1 MQLFKTL
8 SRRPFAREAMIF
20 LAFGALTVLM
30 TWPYAYYIRDAVT
43 DTGDPYLNAW
53 LLWWDFHQTFQDPLR
68 LFQAPLFYPYEYT
81 LAFTE
86 HSYGLAL
93 PFFPLQAIGL
103 RPLTIHGIATLFGF
117 AFSGYGAFRLTRTV
131 TGSTLAA
138 WVAGVAFAFAP
149 YRFFQMPHLTYL
161 SAAWIPL
168 TLEALILYARQRSW
182 KRAAWLGLAFLING
196 LSTVHWLV
204 LTIIPFGVSLALVA
218 TRYRLW
224 RERDFWLRAGLMV
237 GLAGLILLPFTLP
250 YRQVAQ
256 MYNMVRQPQEAASFS
271 GQLVDWVR
279 PDWRNKLLGG
289 VFFSPEVPSERALY
303 PGLVTVLLAL
313 CGIFQ
318 RRRGKR
324 FESSAETT
332 AQPRILL
339 LGLDLLALF
348 LLSLAAL
355 AVFYGPFRLELLGA
369 RLLRVSRAE
378 RSLLFLAG
386 TVLLRLLLAYPRR
399 FRPAGDAHLR
409 ATLRRWLTRPEAE
422 GGRAEGWEH
431 GLVWLLLGF
440 FGSLGMNFFF
450 HRLLFEY
457 VFIFRSIRVPARW
470 AMMACLGL
478 ALLAGLGVKYLA
490 ARWQNSWPA
499 AALGVVL
506 CALLMFES
514 RVAPMDLVRG
524 EADPDAVTL
533 FLRETP
539 MRGGVAHL
547 PVALGFDNHRYT
559 LRQADHQKP
568 LITALSGFAPPYEA
582 EIESLSQ
589 KSGAAQR
596 LMDVLEEIPASYLV
610 VHWYSAPPAHRIILQ
625 DFVNQAETAGR
636 LRRVR
641 TFSVAQSREDI
652 YVVTKTEPD
661 AQ

>member
-1 MQLFKTL
+1 M
-8 SRRPFAREAMIF
+8 
-20 LAFGALTVLM
+20 
-30 TWPYAYYIRDAVT
+30 
-43 DTGDPYLNAW
+43 NA
-53 LLWWDFHQTFQDPLR
+53 
-68 LFQAPLFYPYEYT
+68 
-81 LAFTE
+81 
-86 HSYGLAL
+86 
-93 PFFPLQAIGL
+93 
-103 RPLTIHGIATLFGF
+103 
-117 AFSGYGAFRLTRTV
+117 
-131 TGSTLAA
+131 
-138 WVAGVAFAFAP
+138 
-149 YRFFQMPHLTYL
+149 
-161 SAAWIPL
+161 
-168 TLEALILYARQRSW
+168 
-182 KRAAWLGLAFLING
+182 

-204 LTIIPFGVSLALVA
+204 LTIIPFGFSLCFVA

-224 RERDFWLRAGLMV
+224 RERAFWLRAGATV
-237 GLAGLILLPFTLP
+237 GLAAVILLPFMWP
-250 YRQVAQ
+250 YRQVAK
-256 MYNMVRQPQEAASFS
+256 MYNMVRLPSEAAAFS
-271 GQLVDWVR
+271 AQPSDWLR
-279 PDWRNKLLGG
+279 ADWRNKLWGG
-289 VFFSPEVPSERALY
+289 VIFSDKAPGERALF
-303 PGLVTVLLAL
+303 PGLAVSLLAL
-313 CGIFQ
+313 SGLFLV
-318 RRRGKR
+318 RRNRAGQEA
-324 FESSAETT
+324 ESQDEAHS
-332 AQPRILL
+332 PPKLL
-339 LGLDLLALF
+339 RGLDALALF
-348 LLSLAAL
+348 LSAL
-355 AVFYGPFRLELLGA
+355 ALIAAVYGPFRLELFGA
-369 RLLRVSRAE
+369 RLLRVSHPA
-378 RSLLFLAG
+378 RSLLFLTG
-386 TVLLRLLLAYPRR
+386 TVLLRLLVAYPRR
-399 FRPAGDAHLR
+399 FRPFGDQNLR
-409 ATLRRWLTRPEAE
+409 DTLRRWLTKSEAE

-431 GLVWLLLGF
+431 GLTWLILGF